1 LFFNKN
7 VKTALNVA
15 EARGVILLTLFEEEI
30 KVFEYTPIEVKQ
42 NITGYGNA
50 NKIQVQKMVSL
61 IFHLNEPPQ
70 PDDAADAAAIA
81 YSHVGRLKIE

>member
-1 LFFNKN
+1 MFFNKN

-42 NITGYGNA
+42 GITGYGHA
-50 NKIQVQKMVSL
+50 DKIQVQKMVSL
-61 IFHLNEPPQ
+61 IFHLKEPPQ